1 MNTNC
6 INSFGPSPFGKFRKQ
21 LKVQHFSKLSF
32 RIVLRHRAI
41 GVQPTS
47 RHIGAN
53 WGKNGRITEEEP
65 ESLNWEK
72 NGRKTEEEP
81 EILNRKYLGRRIV
94 SIPQLK

>member
-6 INSFGPSPFGKFRKQ
+6 INSYGPSPFGKFRKQ

-53 WGKNGRITEEEP
+53 WEKNGRITEEEP

-81 EILNRKYLGRRIV
+81 ESFK
-94 SIPQLK
+94 